1 MSAASSAGWCTRRP
15 KLRREASKVGKPIK
29 SVLGENAEAM
39 AIRTTAKKLRV
50 MGMKRPLGPILFDDL
65 GLKPAVGW
73 TIPRSAWTWR
83 LTMLEALLRIT
94 AGLRTG
100 CPVSGFPFFSAAA
113 SIVQFNS
120 SPQEARPE
128 RPDNPL

>member
-83 LTMLEALLRIT
+83 LTMRRSSSPNNCGIADGMPGF
-94 AGLRTG
+94 GL
-100 CPVSGFPFFSAAA
+100 PVFFRRCLDRAIQFFSAR
-113 SIVQFNS
+113 
-120 SPQEARPE
+120 SPARTSG
-128 RPDNPL
+128 